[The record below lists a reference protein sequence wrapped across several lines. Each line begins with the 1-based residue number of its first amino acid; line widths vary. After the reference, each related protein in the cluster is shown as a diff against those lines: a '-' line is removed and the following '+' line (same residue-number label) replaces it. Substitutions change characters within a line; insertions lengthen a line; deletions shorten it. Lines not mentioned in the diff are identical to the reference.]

1 MGVALLSA
9 VMGEALRTRN
19 LLIAFLAAAALLTAH
34 GAYAQLP
41 DDRAFLLV
49 AHPSLPDP
57 NFART
62 VVVAVRVDEGGPL
75 GVILNRPTSIALN
88 ALYPDRPDAAGRA
101 DAVFFGGPVQPDALL
116 FAFRSAT
123 RPPQGMLVA
132 EDIYLSGYS
141 RVLDELLKHPEH
153 AAEQRFF
160 AGYSGWSEGQLEAEI
175 GQGGWYVLPLDISA
189 IFRMDPRTMY
199 DELLQRALRPRIEAR
214 AAARESAPAAN

>member
-1 MGVALLSA
+1 MYAASKARGLASAL
-9 VMGEALRTRN
+9 V
-19 LLIAFLAAAALLTAH
+19 AAAALLSPCVLQ
-34 GAYAQLP
+34 AQQT

-49 AHPSLPDP
+49 AHPDLPDP

-62 VVVAVRVDEGGPL
+62 VVIAVRVDQGGPL
-75 GVILNRPTSIALN
+75 GLILNRPTTVVLGT
-88 ALYPDRPDAAGRA
+88 LYPDRPEAANRT
-101 DAVFFGGPVQPDALL
+101 DLVYLGGPVQPDALL

-132 EDIYLSGYS
+132 EDIYISGYS
-141 RVLDELLKHPEH
+141 GVLEELLKHPEH

-175 GQGGWYVLPLDISA
+175 EQGGWYVLPLDLAA

-199 DELLQRALRPRIEAR
+199 DELLARARRPRIEAD
-214 AAARESAPAAN
+214 AGALAPAPRRN